1 MIGLSDILPPA
12 LKKGPGMAETVSPE
26 LEEFVRREI
35 ESGRFPNR
43 EAVLTH
49 ALRLFQRDREEAV
62 AGIKAGLD
70 DVYAGRVQPLYEAFA
85 DLRREL
91 DVADE

>member
-1 MIGLSDILPPA
+1 
-12 LKKGPGMAETVSPE
+12 MAETISPD

-43 EAVLTH
+43 EAVLAH

-62 AGIKAGLD
+62 AGIKAGLE
-70 DVYAGRVQPLYEAFA
+70 DVAAGRVQPLDEAFA
-85 DLRREL
+85 ELRREA
-91 DVADE
+91 DIADE

>member
-1 MIGLSDILPPA
+1 
-12 LKKGPGMAETVSPE
+12 MAEIISPE

-43 EAVLTH
+43 EAVLAH

-70 DVYAGRVQPLYEAFA
+70 DVSAGRVQPLDEAFSE
-85 DLRREL
+85 LRR
-91 DVADE
+91 DMDIADE

>member
-1 MIGLSDILPPA
+1 
-12 LKKGPGMAETVSPE
+12 MAETISPD

-43 EAVLTH
+43 EAVLAH

-62 AGIKAGLD
+62 AGIKAGLE
-70 DVYAGRVQPLYEAFA
+70 DVAAGRVQPLDEAFA
-85 DLRREL
+85 ELRRKA
-91 DVADE
+91 DIADE

>member
-1 MIGLSDILPPA
+1 
-12 LKKGPGMAETVSPE
+12 MAESISPE

-43 EAVLTH
+43 EAVLEH
-49 ALRLFQRDREEAV
+49 ALRLFQRDRDEAV

-70 DVYAGRVQPLYEAFA
+70 DVAAGRVQPLDEAFSE
-85 DLRREL
+85 LRREA
-91 DVADE
+91 DIADE

>member
-1 MIGLSDILPPA
+1 
-12 LKKGPGMAETVSPE
+12 MAETISPD

-43 EAVLTH
+43 EAVLAH

-70 DVYAGRVQPLYEAFA
+70 DVSSGCVQPLYEAFSE
-85 DLRREL
+85 LRGEL
-91 DVADE
+91 DIADE

>member
-1 MIGLSDILPPA
+1 
-12 LKKGPGMAETVSPE
+12 MAEAISPE

-43 EAVLTH
+43 EAVLAH

-62 AGIKAGLD
+62 AGIKAGLE
-70 DVYAGRVQPLYEAFA
+70 DVSARRVQPLDEAFVE
-85 DLRREL
+85 LRRES
-91 DVADE
+91 DIADE